1 MSETYFDEKG
11 NAIEGLLTEEEVQ
24 LKVEQEATRLVE
36 EANATRQAEIDEAN
50 IKLEEA
56 ERAKTELEEKMAKL
70 DDKSLNFG
78 NLRKKAEEKD
88 AVIDGL
94 KGNIVKL
101 EETMNQKFSQLSAE
115 NNKQKVISLINRV
128 AGSNVEL
135 AKKIE
140 FNYNRLNANP
150 KDEKELNQLVN
161 DAVLLSTGGGKPNL
175 FSTDVMSSSGG
186 TEFKQ
191 DDGSKLSDTGKA
203 AAKEF
208 GISEATLRKH
218 KIL

>member
-1 MSETYFDEKG
+1 MAELFDEKG
-11 NAIEGLLTEEEVQ
+11 NLVTAYSEEEVQ
-24 LKVEQEATRLVE
+24 AKVEQEAARLVD
-36 EANATRQAEIDEAN
+36 EANATKQAEIDTAN

-56 ERAKTELEEKMAKL
+56 EKAKAELEEKMAKL

-88 AVIDGL
+88 AVIEGL
-94 KGNIVKL
+94 KSSIVKL
-101 EETMNQKFSQLSAE
+101 DEVMNQKFSQLSAE
-115 NNKQKVISLINRV
+115 TNKQKVISLINRV

-140 FNYNRLNANP
+140 FNYNRLNATP
-150 KDEKELNQLVN
+150 KDEKELAQLVN
-161 DAVLLSTGGGKPNL
+161 DAVLLSTGGSKPNL

-186 TEFKQ
+186 TAFKQ
-191 DDGSKLSDTGKA
+191 DDGKKLSDTGKQ

-208 GISEATLRKH
+208 GLSDQ
-218 KIL
+218 ILKKYNII

>member
-1 MSETYFDEKG
+1 MDVFDEKG
-11 NAIEGLLTEEEVQ
+11 NLVEGLLTPEEVQ
-24 LKVEQEATRLVE
+24 LKVEQEAARLVD
-36 EANATRQAEIDEAN
+36 EANATKQAEIDAAN

-56 ERAKTELEEKMAKL
+56 EKAKAELEEKMAKL

-88 AVIDGL
+88 DVIEGL
-94 KGNIVKL
+94 KSSIVKL
-101 EETMNQKFSQLSAE
+101 DEVMNQKFSQLSAE
-115 NNKQKVISLINRV
+115 TNKQKVISLINRV

-140 FNYNRLNANP
+140 FNYNRLNATP
-150 KDEKELNQLVN
+150 KDEKELAQLVN
-161 DAVLLSTGGGKPNL
+161 DAVLLSTGGSKPNL

-186 TEFKQ
+186 TAFKQ
-191 DDGSKLSDTGKA
+191 DDGRKLTDTGKQ

-208 GISEATLRKH
+208 GLSDA
-218 KIL
+218 ILKKYNII

>member
-1 MSETYFDEKG
+1 MDVFDEKG
-11 NAIEGLLTEEEVQ
+11 NLVEGMLTPEEVQ
-24 LKVEQEATRLVE
+24 TKIEQEATRLVE
-36 EANATRQAEIDEAN
+36 EANAEKQAEIDAAN

-56 ERAKTELEEKMAKL
+56 EKAKLELEEKMAKL

-88 AVIDGL
+88 AVIEGL
-94 KGNIVKL
+94 KSSIVKL
-101 EETMNQKFSQLSAE
+101 DEVMNQKFSQLSAE
-115 NNKQKVISLINRV
+115 NNKQKVVSLINRV

-150 KDEKELNQLVN
+150 KDEKELAQLVN

-191 DDGSKLSDTGKA
+191 DDGTKLSDTGKA

-208 GISEATLRKH
+208 GISEQILKKY
-218 KIL
+218 KII